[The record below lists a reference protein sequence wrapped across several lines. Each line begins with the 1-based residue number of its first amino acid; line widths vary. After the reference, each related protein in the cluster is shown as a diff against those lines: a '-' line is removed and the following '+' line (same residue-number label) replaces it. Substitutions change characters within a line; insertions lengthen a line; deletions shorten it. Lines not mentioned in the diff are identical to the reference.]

1 LGNGI
6 GSLGAFLIGRYLA
19 RDFFERKVSGV
30 REFQRLSLALRKRGW
45 KVILLARISPVFPFL
60 IGNYAFGTTKIP
72 VGHYFLASVV
82 GTIPSALVYSYLG
95 FVSGDLAL
103 LTQDGRQRTPA
114 EWSLLAAGLGATV
127 LLAWYLRRIAE
138 KDLSGPESDF

>member
-1 LGNGI
+1 M
-6 GSLGAFLIGRYLA
+6 
-19 RDFFERKVSGV
+19 
-30 REFQRLSLALRKRGW
+30 
-45 KVILLARISPVFPFL
+45 FPFL

-114 EWSLLAAGLGATV
+114 EWSLPAARPGATV

-138 KDLSGPESDF
+138 KDLSGPESGF